1 MESAYL
7 EAKVLKDLNHPNIGN
22 NYEVFLEKIF

>member
-22 NYEVFLEKIF
+22 NYKLNLQKIF